1 MDSQSIQS
9 HDLCGNKEDHW
20 KGWLS
25 AGVHDTVRLGLN
37 KWPYIDPFEDIDPVI
52 ETAIPETNLLAA
64 SGKDKEHIARAYSR
78 EFHND
83 NDEEADLEW
92 DHLTQNWVHLT
103 FFRIVVIQFLNIFI
117 EDKSDDMKTV
127 LLYLSVS

>member
-9 HDLCGNKEDHW
+9 HDFCGNKEDHW

-25 AGVHDTVRLGLN
+25 AGVHDIVRLRLN
-37 KWPYIDPFEDIDPVI
+37 KWPYTDPFEDIDPMI
-52 ETAIPETNLLAA
+52 ETAIPETNLLALC
-64 SGKDKEHIARAYSR
+64 GKDKEHIALAYSR
-78 EFHND
+78 EFRND
-83 NDEEADLEW
+83 NDDEADLEW
-92 DHLTQNWVHLT
+92 DYLTQNWVHLT

-127 LLYLSVS
+127 LLYLSVP